1 VLLVDARH
9 GIREQTERHARIAR
23 LFGITTFVLAINKI
37 DLVGF
42 DERVFHDIVSA
53 APDVLDGA
61 RVQAIPISALHGDN
75 VIEASERTPWY
86 QGPALLPFLEEV
98 DARAQDT
105 AGSFRFPVQLVLRP
119 DAKFRG
125 YAGQIA
131 SGRIEPGDTVRVWPS
146 GKTSHVTRIVTWEGD
161 LPSATAG
168 MAVTLVLADEI
179 DISRGDVLST
189 QPPHVGRRFAADVV
203 WMDEQ
208 RLQPGRPYVLK
219 HGARS
224 VTAEIDGSLAL
235 NEIGR
240 VTVTAARPM
249 AFERYG
255 EDRTTGSFILID
267 PSTNFTAA
275 AGMIAEPLTERRA
288 GIASNGAAARL
299 AQAARVADT
308 DEAAVTMVTRILEE
322 MLI

>member
-1 VLLVDARH
+1 
-9 GIREQTERHARIAR
+9 
-23 LFGITTFVLAINKI
+23 
-37 DLVGF
+37 
-42 DERVFHDIVSA
+42 
-53 APDVLDGA
+53 
-61 RVQAIPISALHGDN
+61 
-75 VIEASERTPWY
+75 
-86 QGPALLPFLEEV
+86 
-98 DARAQDT
+98 
-105 AGSFRFPVQLVLRP
+105 
-119 DAKFRG
+119 
-125 YAGQIA
+125 
-131 SGRIEPGDTVRVWPS
+131 
-146 GKTSHVTRIVTWEGD
+146 
-161 LPSATAG
+161 
-168 MAVTLVLADEI
+168 
-179 DISRGDVLST
+179 
-189 QPPHVGRRFAADVV
+189 V